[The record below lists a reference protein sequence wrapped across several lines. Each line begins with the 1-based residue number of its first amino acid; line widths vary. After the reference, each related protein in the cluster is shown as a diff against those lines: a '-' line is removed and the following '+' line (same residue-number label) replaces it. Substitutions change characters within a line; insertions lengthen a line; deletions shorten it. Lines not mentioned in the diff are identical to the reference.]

1 MVKRVAD
8 VGFEEDYARYVEYKD
23 RIREEILAKAEA
35 EIAEKTEKL
44 DKLIYDS
51 YIAKPVNEMVKRVL
65 GGNKPS
71 GIYKITRSTGEVYI
85 GKSTDVAAR

>member
-8 VGFEEDYARYVEYKD
+8 VGFEEDYARYVEYKN

-44 DKLIYDS
+44 DKLIELTSHEEEFADEVEEEVA
-51 YIAKPVNEMVKRVL
+51 IEEVVE
-65 GGNKPS
+65 
-71 GIYKITRSTGEVYI
+71 GE
-85 GKSTDVAAR
+85 